1 MGLSHGALIPS
12 LPSPPAPPA
21 CCSTS
26 RSSTRGHPGAGAPV
40 RGRRLRGPG
49 RAGPG
54 AAECGGGGSRM
65 REARFRD
72 NFWSTD
78 LTSTVGYDSIIQ
90 HLNDGRKNC
99 KEFEDF
105 LKERAIIEE
114 KYGKELINLSKKKP
128 CGQTELNTLKRSLDV
143 FKQQVDN
150 VGQGHI
156 QLAQTLREEAKK
168 MEDFREKQKL
178 HRKKIELIMEAI
190 HKNRNLQ
197 YKKTMEAKRLY
208 EQRCRDKDEAEQA
221 VHRNANLVTQKQQE
235 KLFLKL
241 AQTKSALE
249 DTDRSYQQC
258 VTTMEKIRDEWQ
270 NEHIKACEFFE
281 TQECERINYFRNA
294 LWLHVNQLSL
304 GCVQNDEKYEE
315 IRKSLEMCSIE
326 KDVDFFVNLRKTGSL
341 APAPVVYE
349 NYYNAQRNVTPVRSP
364 APVPIPRRGPLPTPT
379 SAPGEPDYA
388 TVDGYSLVFQKAEDT
403 VGLTS
408 VVEMAFSVIP
418 RHTEMKCFCFS
429 REYLRTTIIICTFRK
444 CLLKIYAGDQQTPWM
459 DLHIP
464 GRKGPDAGIIC
475 VRKRF

>member
-1 MGLSHGALIPS
+1 
-12 LPSPPAPPA
+12 
-21 CCSTS
+21 
-26 RSSTRGHPGAGAPV
+26 
-40 RGRRLRGPG
+40 
-49 RAGPG
+49 
-54 AAECGGGGSRM
+54 
-65 REARFRD
+65 
-72 NFWSTD
+72 STD

-143 FKQQVDN
+143 FKQQIDN

-197 YKKTMEAKRLY
+197 YKKTMEVKRGLKCGAVSCHALLHLPSLSH
-208 EQRCRDKDEAEQA
+208 CRQ
-221 VHRNANLVTQKQQE
+221 
-235 KLFLKL
+235 LFLKL

-249 DTDRSYQQC
+249 DTDRSYQQS
-258 VTTMEKIRDEWQ
+258 VTTLEKIREEWQ

-341 APAPVVYE
+341 APAPVAYE
-349 NYYNAQRNVTPVRSP
+349 NYYNAQRNVTPARSL
-364 APVPIPRRGPLPTPT
+364 APVPISRRGPLPTPT

-388 TVDGYSLVFQKAEDT
+388 TVDGYSLV
-403 VGLTS
+403 
-408 VVEMAFSVIP
+408 
-418 RHTEMKCFCFS
+418 
-429 REYLRTTIIICTFRK
+429 
-444 CLLKIYAGDQQTPWM
+444 
-459 DLHIP
+459 
-464 GRKGPDAGIIC
+464 
-475 VRKRF
+475 

>member
-1 MGLSHGALIPS
+1 
-12 LPSPPAPPA
+12 
-21 CCSTS
+21 
-26 RSSTRGHPGAGAPV
+26 
-40 RGRRLRGPG
+40 
-49 RAGPG
+49 
-54 AAECGGGGSRM
+54 
-65 REARFRD
+65 
-72 NFWSTD
+72 STD

-143 FKQQVDN
+143 FKQQIDN

-197 YKKTMEAKRLY
+197 YKKTME
-208 EQRCRDKDEAEQA
+208 
-221 VHRNANLVTQKQQE
+221 VKQTCCCFLPCGLPLLHFSCFSCFWQ
-235 KLFLKL
+235 LFLKL

-249 DTDRSYQQC
+249 DTDRSYQQS
-258 VTTMEKIRDEWQ
+258 VTTMEKIREEWQ

-349 NYYNAQRNVTPVRSP
+349 NYYNAQRNVTPARSP
-364 APVPIPRRGPLPTPT
+364 APVPI
-379 SAPGEPDYA
+379 
-388 TVDGYSLVFQKAEDT
+388 
-403 VGLTS
+403 
-408 VVEMAFSVIP
+408 
-418 RHTEMKCFCFS
+418 S
-429 REYLRTTIIICTFRK
+429 R
-444 CLLKIYAGDQQTPWM
+444 
-459 DLHIP
+459 
-464 GRKGPDAGIIC
+464 
-475 VRKRF
+475 

>member
-1 MGLSHGALIPS
+1 
-12 LPSPPAPPA
+12 
-21 CCSTS
+21 
-26 RSSTRGHPGAGAPV
+26 
-40 RGRRLRGPG
+40 
-49 RAGPG
+49 
-54 AAECGGGGSRM
+54 
-65 REARFRD
+65 
-72 NFWSTD
+72 STD

-143 FKQQVDN
+143 FKQQIDN

-197 YKKTMEAKRLY
+197 YKKTMEVKQMCCCFLPCGVA
-208 EQRCRDKDEAEQA
+208 A
-221 VHRNANLVTQKQQE
+221 VPLVTHPGSSPPSFSLPHFWQ
-235 KLFLKL
+235 LFLKL

-249 DTDRSYQQC
+249 DTDRSYQQS
-258 VTTMEKIRDEWQ
+258 VTTLEKIREEWQ

-326 KDVDFFVNLRKTGSL
+326 KDVDFFVNLRKTGSS
-341 APAPVVYE
+341 APAPVAYE
-349 NYYNAQRNVTPVRSP
+349 NYYNAQRNVTPARSP
-364 APVPIPRRGPLPTPT
+364 ALVPI
-379 SAPGEPDYA
+379 
-388 TVDGYSLVFQKAEDT
+388 
-403 VGLTS
+403 
-408 VVEMAFSVIP
+408 
-418 RHTEMKCFCFS
+418 S
-429 REYLRTTIIICTFRK
+429 R
-444 CLLKIYAGDQQTPWM
+444 
-459 DLHIP
+459 
-464 GRKGPDAGIIC
+464 
-475 VRKRF
+475 

>member
-1 MGLSHGALIPS
+1 MIWKKTLTLQKSMA
-12 LPSPPAPPA
+12 
-21 CCSTS
+21 
-26 RSSTRGHPGAGAPV
+26 
-40 RGRRLRGPG
+40 
-49 RAGPG
+49 
-54 AAECGGGGSRM
+54 
-65 REARFRD
+65 
-72 NFWSTD
+72 NSTD

-143 FKQQVDN
+143 FKQQIDN

-197 YKKTMEAKRLY
+197 YKKTME
-208 EQRCRDKDEAEQA
+208 
-221 VHRNANLVTQKQQE
+221 
-235 KLFLKL
+235 LFLKL

-249 DTDRSYQQC
+249 DTDRSYQQS
-258 VTTMEKIRDEWQ
+258 VTTMEKIREEWQ

-304 GCVQNDEKYEE
+304 GCVLNDEKYEE

-326 KDVDFFVNLRKTGSL
+326 KDVDFFVNLRKTGNL

-349 NYYNAQRNVTPVRSP
+349 NYYNAQRNVTPAARSP
-364 APVPIPRRGPLPTPT
+364 APVPLSRRGPLPTPT

-388 TVDGYSLVFQKAEDT
+388 TVDGYSLVHF
-403 VGLTS
+403 
-408 VVEMAFSVIP
+408 
-418 RHTEMKCFCFS
+418 
-429 REYLRTTIIICTFRK
+429 
-444 CLLKIYAGDQQTPWM
+444 
-459 DLHIP
+459 
-464 GRKGPDAGIIC
+464 
-475 VRKRF
+475 

>member
-1 MGLSHGALIPS
+1 
-12 LPSPPAPPA
+12 
-21 CCSTS
+21 
-26 RSSTRGHPGAGAPV
+26 
-40 RGRRLRGPG
+40 
-49 RAGPG
+49 
-54 AAECGGGGSRM
+54 M

-72 NFWSTD
+72 HFWSTD

-143 FKQQVDN
+143 FKQQIDN

-168 MEDFREKQKL
+168 MEEFREKQKL

-235 KLFLKL
+235 KVKERQGLCCRAKGRLFWLGSCPTSLFSALGPALPRQCTRALLHLPSLPQFWQLFLKL

-249 DTDRSYQQC
+249 DSDRGYQQSI
-258 VTTMEKIRDEWQ
+258 TALEKIREEWLK
-270 NEHIKACEFFE
+270 EHIKACEFFE
-281 TQECERINYFRNA
+281 TQECERISYFRNA
-294 LWLHVNQLSL
+294 LWLHVNQLSQS
-304 GCVQNDEKYEE
+304 CVQNDEKYEE

-326 KDVDFFVNLRKTGSL
+326 KDIDFFVNLRKTGSS

-349 NYYNAQRNVTPVRSP
+349 NYYNTQRNATPVRSP
-364 APVPIPRRGPLPTPT
+364 VSVPISRRAPLPTPT
-379 SAPGEPDYA
+379 SGP
-388 TVDGYSLVFQKAEDT
+388 
-403 VGLTS
+403 
-408 VVEMAFSVIP
+408 VVHKTF
-418 RHTEMKCFCFS
+418 
-429 REYLRTTIIICTFRK
+429 TT
-444 CLLKIYAGDQQTPWM
+444 L
-459 DLHIP
+459 
-464 GRKGPDAGIIC
+464 
-475 VRKRF
+475 

>member
-1 MGLSHGALIPS
+1 
-12 LPSPPAPPA
+12 
-21 CCSTS
+21 
-26 RSSTRGHPGAGAPV
+26 
-40 RGRRLRGPG
+40 
-49 RAGPG
+49 
-54 AAECGGGGSRM
+54 
-65 REARFRD
+65 
-72 NFWSTD
+72 STD

-114 KYGKELINLSKKKP
+114 KYGKELINLSKKRP

-143 FKQQVDN
+143 FKQQIDN

-190 HKNRNLQ
+190 HKNRNVQ
-197 YKKTMEAKRLY
+197 YKKTMEVKQMCYCFLPCGEGMGSAIG
-208 EQRCRDKDEAEQA
+208 DA
-221 VHRNANLVTQKQQE
+221 VLHLPCLLPHFWQ
-235 KLFLKL
+235 LFLKL

-249 DTDRSYQQC
+249 DSDRSYQQS
-258 VTTMEKIRDEWQ
+258 VTTLEKIREEWQ

-341 APAPVVYE
+341 APAPVLYE
-349 NYYNAQRNVTPVRSP
+349 NYYNTQRNVTPARSP
-364 APVPIPRRGPLPTPT
+364 APVPISRRGPLPTPT
-379 SAPGEPDYA
+379 NPPGEPDYA
-388 TVDGYSLVFQKAEDT
+388 TVDGYSLV
-403 VGLTS
+403 
-408 VVEMAFSVIP
+408 
-418 RHTEMKCFCFS
+418 
-429 REYLRTTIIICTFRK
+429 
-444 CLLKIYAGDQQTPWM
+444 
-459 DLHIP
+459 
-464 GRKGPDAGIIC
+464 
-475 VRKRF
+475 

>member
-1 MGLSHGALIPS
+1 
-12 LPSPPAPPA
+12 
-21 CCSTS
+21 
-26 RSSTRGHPGAGAPV
+26 
-40 RGRRLRGPG
+40 
-49 RAGPG
+49 
-54 AAECGGGGSRM
+54 
-65 REARFRD
+65 
-72 NFWSTD
+72 STD

-143 FKQQVDN
+143 FKQQIDN

-190 HKNRNLQ
+190 HKNRNVQ
-197 YKKTMEAKRLY
+197 YKKTMEVKQTCCCFLPFGL
-208 EQRCRDKDEAEQA
+208 QRRRGCTQA
-221 VHRNANLVTQKQQE
+221 LLHLPSLSHFWH
-235 KLFLKL
+235 LFLKL
-241 AQTKSALE
+241 AQMKSALE
-249 DTDRSYQQC
+249 DSDRSYQQS
-258 VTTMEKIRDEWQ
+258 VTTLEKVREEWQ
-270 NEHIKACEFFE
+270 KEHIKACEFFE
-281 TQECERINYFRNA
+281 TQECDRISYVRNA

-349 NYYNAQRNVTPVRSP
+349 NYYNTQRNVTPARSP
-364 APVPIPRRGPLPTPT
+364 VPVPI
-379 SAPGEPDYA
+379 
-388 TVDGYSLVFQKAEDT
+388 
-403 VGLTS
+403 
-408 VVEMAFSVIP
+408 
-418 RHTEMKCFCFS
+418 S
-429 REYLRTTIIICTFRK
+429 R
-444 CLLKIYAGDQQTPWM
+444 
-459 DLHIP
+459 
-464 GRKGPDAGIIC
+464 
-475 VRKRF
+475 

>member
-1 MGLSHGALIPS
+1 
-12 LPSPPAPPA
+12 
-21 CCSTS
+21 
-26 RSSTRGHPGAGAPV
+26 
-40 RGRRLRGPG
+40 
-49 RAGPG
+49 
-54 AAECGGGGSRM
+54 
-65 REARFRD
+65 
-72 NFWSTD
+72 STD

-143 FKQQVDN
+143 FKQQIDN

-190 HKNRNLQ
+190 HKNRNVQ
-197 YKKTMEAKRLY
+197 YKKTMEVKQTCCCFFLL
-208 EQRCRDKDEAEQA
+208 CGCTQA
-221 VHRNANLVTQKQQE
+221 LFHLPSLSRFWQ
-235 KLFLKL
+235 LFLKL

-249 DTDRSYQQC
+249 DSDRSYQQS
-258 VTTMEKIRDEWQ
+258 VSTLEKVREEWQ
-270 NEHIKACEFFE
+270 KEHIKACEFFE
-281 TQECERINYFRNA
+281 TQECDRINYFRNA

-341 APAPVVYE
+341 APAPIAYE
-349 NYYNAQRNVTPVRSP
+349 NYYNAQRNVTPARSP
-364 APVPIPRRGPLPTPT
+364 APVPISRRGPLPTPT

-388 TVDGYSLVFQKAEDT
+388 TVDGYSLV
-403 VGLTS
+403 
-408 VVEMAFSVIP
+408 
-418 RHTEMKCFCFS
+418 
-429 REYLRTTIIICTFRK
+429 
-444 CLLKIYAGDQQTPWM
+444 
-459 DLHIP
+459 
-464 GRKGPDAGIIC
+464 
-475 VRKRF
+475 

>member
-1 MGLSHGALIPS
+1 MQEPLGA
-12 LPSPPAPPA
+12 
-21 CCSTS
+21 
-26 RSSTRGHPGAGAPV
+26 
-40 RGRRLRGPG
+40 PG
-49 RAGPG
+49 RAV
-54 AAECGGGGSRM
+54 
-65 REARFRD
+65 
-72 NFWSTD
+72 STD

-143 FKQQVDN
+143 FKQQIDN

-249 DTDRSYQQC
+249 DTDRSYQQS
-258 VTTMEKIRDEWQ
+258 VTTMEKIREEWQ

-304 GCVQNDEKYEE
+304 GCVQNDE
-315 IRKSLEMCSIE
+315 
-326 KDVDFFVNLRKTGSL
+326 
-341 APAPVVYE
+341 
-349 NYYNAQRNVTPVRSP
+349 
-364 APVPIPRRGPLPTPT
+364 VPP
-379 SAPGEPDYA
+379 
-388 TVDGYSLVFQKAEDT
+388 
-403 VGLTS
+403 
-408 VVEMAFSVIP
+408 
-418 RHTEMKCFCFS
+418 
-429 REYLRTTIIICTFRK
+429 
-444 CLLKIYAGDQQTPWM
+444 LKIFIF
-459 DLHIP
+459 LHTKQNPILFSW
-464 GRKGPDAGIIC
+464 ALSC
-475 VRKRF
+475 VTSELGCGLD

>member
-1 MGLSHGALIPS
+1 
-12 LPSPPAPPA
+12 
-21 CCSTS
+21 
-26 RSSTRGHPGAGAPV
+26 
-40 RGRRLRGPG
+40 
-49 RAGPG
+49 
-54 AAECGGGGSRM
+54 
-65 REARFRD
+65 
-72 NFWSTD
+72 WSTD

-143 FKQQVDN
+143 FKQQIDN

-221 VHRNANLVTQKQQE
+221 VHRNANLVTPKQQE

-249 DTDRSYQQC
+249 DTDRSYQQS

-341 APAPVVYE
+341 AP
-349 NYYNAQRNVTPVRSP
+349 
-364 APVPIPRRGPLPTPT
+364 GK
-379 SAPGEPDYA
+379 
-388 TVDGYSLVFQKAEDT
+388 SLVESQK
-403 VGLTS
+403 VVLTALYS
-408 VVEMAFSVIP
+408 S
-418 RHTEMKCFCFS
+418 
-429 REYLRTTIIICTFRK
+429 
-444 CLLKIYAGDQQTPWM
+444 
-459 DLHIP
+459 
-464 GRKGPDAGIIC
+464 
-475 VRKRF
+475 

>member
-1 MGLSHGALIPS
+1 
-12 LPSPPAPPA
+12 
-21 CCSTS
+21 
-26 RSSTRGHPGAGAPV
+26 
-40 RGRRLRGPG
+40 
-49 RAGPG
+49 
-54 AAECGGGGSRM
+54 
-65 REARFRD
+65 
-72 NFWSTD
+72 STD

-143 FKQQVDN
+143 FKQQIDN

-190 HKNRNLQ
+190 HKNRNVQ
-197 YKKTMEAKRLY
+197 YKKTMEVKQTCGCFLPLGL
-208 EQRCRDKDEAEQA
+208 QCR
-221 VHRNANLVTQKQQE
+221 RGCTQGLLHFPSLSHFWQ
-235 KLFLKL
+235 LFVKL

-249 DTDRSYQQC
+249 DSDRSYQQN
-258 VTTMEKIRDEWQ
+258 VTMLEKVREEWQ
-270 NEHIKACEFFE
+270 MEHIKACEFFE
-281 TQECERINYFRNA
+281 TQECDRISYVRNA

-349 NYYNAQRNVTPVRSP
+349 NYYNTQRNVTPARSP
-364 APVPIPRRGPLPTPT
+364 APVPISRRGPLPTPT

-388 TVDGYSLVFQKAEDT
+388 TVDGYSLV
-403 VGLTS
+403 
-408 VVEMAFSVIP
+408 
-418 RHTEMKCFCFS
+418 
-429 REYLRTTIIICTFRK
+429 
-444 CLLKIYAGDQQTPWM
+444 
-459 DLHIP
+459 
-464 GRKGPDAGIIC
+464 
-475 VRKRF
+475 